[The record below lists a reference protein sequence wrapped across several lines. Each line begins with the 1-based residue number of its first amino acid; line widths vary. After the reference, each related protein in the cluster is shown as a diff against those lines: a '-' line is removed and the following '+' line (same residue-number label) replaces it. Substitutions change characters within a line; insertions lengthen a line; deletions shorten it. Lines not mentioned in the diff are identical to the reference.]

1 MFGAMP
7 RSQQQVSGLDEAEEL
22 RSEARRLHYLAEKLE
37 TQAAELEKFRSMGEA
52 GGAGR
57 PLRS

>member
-1 MFGAMP
+1 MP